1 MIELPFNSSDFAEAW
16 SDYLLNKKESH
27 NFEYKNNR
35 SMKMALKKLFR
46 YSQGSE
52 KIAIAILEVAISEN
66 WKGFFPLDYKDPL
79 MLEFRKAQNPSN
91 LQKKDAGQIL
101 LEKFGIK

>member
-1 MIELPFNSSDFAEAW
+1 MIELPFNSSDFTEAW

-52 KIAIAILEVAISEN
+52 KIAIAILEVSISEN

-79 MLEFRKAQNPSN
+79 MVEFRKAQNHSN
-91 LQKKDAGQIL
+91 SEKKDAGQIL